1 VHPNAT
7 DVDPQWYAQAV
18 QRTMRILAYC
28 TLVASFHAA
37 TEAAAQPQVAVTTGT
52 ATFNVFFRSTPIGF
66 EQTEVTREP
75 GGWVISSR
83 GDLSQPIDLQN
94 QLFEVHYDEQWRPR
108 NLRIMGSRANAPF
121 SLITKFEAGGAV
133 NEVEES
139 GERRTH
145 TDPMEPDAVVLPNY
159 FFGGFEALAIRLAGA
174 EPGDELPVYVAPH
187 GSVRARVGQ
196 VLPQQIQS
204 GSVLIN
210 ATLYRVSLLYADGP
224 LVVEVSTDVAHRLVR
239 VTIPA
244 AAIDVARED
253 ISSVDARIRRTTH
266 PGDEDVRVRSEG
278 FSLAVTLTVPLNHPR
293 PEDGWP
299 AVLLVP
305 GAGGAD
311 RDGTVS
317 GVPVL
322 GQLAGALAEAGFLV
336 ARYDRRGVGQS
347 GGRAESAGFE
357 AYGDDGRT
365 MVRYL
370 DRRDDVDGDRIT
382 VLGYAEGGWAAIQ
395 IAVRER
401 RADDLV
407 LVGSPATTGA
417 ELLLEQQRGELDRL
431 GSAGS
436 ERTERVALQQR
447 IHSAVLGESSWEGVP
462 EEMRK
467 QADTSSFRSFLEFD
481 TEDVL
486 RRARQPVLVLQGEL
500 DGRIG
505 MHHAHRLLE
514 LSQAR
519 RRDATSEL
527 VVLEGLD
534 HLLVERADGDT
545 DSYRILQEQLLSP
558 LFIDRLTEWLN
569 RPRTR

>member
-1 VHPNAT
+1 
-7 DVDPQWYAQAV
+7 
-18 QRTMRILAYC
+18 MRFLAYC
-28 TLVASFHAA
+28 TLAA
-37 TEAAAQPQVAVTTGT
+37 LLQTATATPTAAQSEVSVSPGT

-66 EQTEVTREP
+66 EQTEVTQES
-75 GGWVISSR
+75 GGWVIRSR

-94 QLFEVHYDEQWRPR
+94 QLFEVHYDDQWRPR
-108 NLRIMGSRANAPF
+108 NLRIMGYRANAPF
-121 SLITKFEAGGAV
+121 SLITTFGSEGAA

-139 GERRTH
+139 GVRRNH
-145 TDPMEPDAVVLPNY
+145 TDPTDPGAVVLPNY
-159 FFGGFEALAIRLAGA
+159 FFGGFEALAVRLAGT
-174 EPGDELPVYVAPH
+174 EPGDELPVYVAPQ
-187 GSVRARVGQ
+187 GSVRARVDA

-204 GSVLIN
+204 GPALMN
-210 ATLYRVSLLYADGP
+210 ATVYRVSLLHADGP
-224 LVVEVSTDVAHRLVR
+224 LVVEVWTDVVHRLVR

-253 ISSVDARIRRTTH
+253 IASVGARIRRTSH

-278 FSLAVTLTVPLNHPR
+278 FSLAVTVTVPVDRPQ

-317 GVPVL
+317 GVAVL
-322 GQLAGALAEAGFLV
+322 GQIAGAMADEGFLV

-365 MVRYL
+365 MVRFL

-395 IAVRER
+395 TAVRER

-407 LVGSPATTGA
+407 LVGSPATNGA
-417 ELLLEQQRGELDRL
+417 ALLLEQQQRELDRL
-431 GSAGS
+431 GSTET
-436 ERTERVALQQR
+436 ERAQRVALQRR
-447 IHSAVLGESSWEGVP
+447 IHLAVLGETSWVGVP
-462 EEMRK
+462 EEMRR
-467 QADTSSFRSFLEFD
+467 QADNVSFRSFLEFD
-481 TEDVL
+481 TEEVL

-500 DGRIG
+500 DRRIG
-505 MHHAHRLLE
+505 MHHAKRLLE
-514 LSQAR
+514 LAEAR
-519 RRDATSEL
+519 RRDVESEL

-534 HLLVERADGDT
+534 HLLVERADGNTDT
-545 DSYRILQEQLLSP
+545 YRSLQEQTLSR
-558 LFIDRLTEWLN
+558 LFVDRLTRWLN